1 MRRTIFFDLE
11 GPLSPQ
17 DNAYEVM
24 KLVGKEGK
32 AGERGKEGARVF
44 EAISKYDDFIS
55 LQERE
60 GYEPGDT
67 LALIVPFLLLHGVT
81 EAEIKRV
88 SERAKLVDGAREL
101 FERLQEGG
109 GEKEGKEREKEGK
122 EREKEGKERE
132 KEGKGGEKWE
142 VYIISTSYEQHAYN
156 VGRRLGVPEE
166 NIVCTRL
173 DLEGA
178 RARLGEE
185 EAFFSLVEKVEED
198 LIGLYSSID
207 EAGRERFV
215 SRLDEF
221 FFRQLPALGYDVLGA
236 TRVVGGERKAEA
248 VRKIARAKGVRLS
261 EVIAVGDSITD
272 YKMLREVAQH
282 GGVAVVFNGNEYA
295 VPYANVG
302 LASLNVGSLWVL
314 CDAFAR
320 GGKRAVFEEVRR
332 REEEKRGREEE
343 KRWRGWRE
351 EEKRWR
357 EEEKRGE
364 FGEFSGFGGFSGFE
378 IPYFHNLERADE
390 RRRAEIIKLHKAF
403 RMRVREDAGR
413 LG

>member
-32 AGERGKEGARVF
+32 VGEGGKEGARVF

-122 EREKEGKERE
+122 
-132 KEGKGGEKWE
+132 GGEKWE

-178 RARLGEE
+178 RARLGEK

-332 REEEKRGREEE
+332 REEEKR
-343 KRWRGWRE
+343 WRE
-351 EEKRWR
+351 EKKRWR

-364 FGEFSGFGGFSGFE
+364 FGGFSGFSGFGRFGGFE

>member
-32 AGERGKEGARVF
+32 AGEGGKEGARVF

-122 EREKEGKERE
+122 EREKEGK
-132 KEGKGGEKWE
+132 GGEKWE

-178 RARLGEE
+178 RARLGEK

-332 REEEKRGREEE
+332 REEEKR
-343 KRWRGWRE
+343 WRE

-364 FGEFSGFGGFSGFE
+364 FGGFSGFGGFE

>member
-1 MRRTIFFDLE
+1 M
-11 GPLSPQ
+11 
-17 DNAYEVM
+17 
-24 KLVGKEGK
+24 
-32 AGERGKEGARVF
+32 
-44 EAISKYDDFIS
+44 
-55 LQERE
+55 
-60 GYEPGDT
+60 
-67 LALIVPFLLLHGVT
+67 
-81 EAEIKRV
+81 
-88 SERAKLVDGAREL
+88 
-101 FERLQEGG
+101 
-109 GEKEGKEREKEGK
+109 
-122 EREKEGKERE
+122 
-132 KEGKGGEKWE
+132 
-142 VYIISTSYEQHAYN
+142 
-156 VGRRLGVPEE
+156 
-166 NIVCTRL
+166 
-173 DLEGA
+173 
-178 RARLGEE
+178 
-185 EAFFSLVEKVEED
+185 EKVEED

-332 REEEKRGREEE
+332 REEEKR
-343 KRWRGWRE
+343 WRE
-351 EEKRWR
+351 EKKRWR
-357 EEEKRGE
+357 EEEKCGV
-364 FGEFSGFGGFSGFE
+364 FGGFSGFSGFGRFGGFSGFE

>member
-1 MRRTIFFDLE
+1 MGRTIFFDLE

-24 KLVGKEGK
+24 KL
-32 AGERGKEGARVF
+32 AGEGGKEGARVF

-122 EREKEGKERE
+122 
-132 KEGKGGEKWE
+132 GGEKWE

-178 RARLGEE
+178 RARLGEK

-332 REEEKRGREEE
+332 REEK
-343 KRWRGWRE
+343 
-351 EEKRWR
+351 KRWR
-357 EEEKRGE
+357 EEEKCGV
-364 FGEFSGFGGFSGFE
+364 FGGFSGFE

>member
-32 AGERGKEGARVF
+32 AGEGGKEGARVF

-122 EREKEGKERE
+122 EREKEGK
-132 KEGKGGEKWE
+132 GGEKWE

-178 RARLGEE
+178 RAKLGEK

-207 EAGRERFV
+207 EAVRERFV

-332 REEEKRGREEE
+332 REEEKR
-343 KRWRGWRE
+343 WRE
-351 EEKRWR
+351 EKKRGR

-364 FGEFSGFGGFSGFE
+364 FGGFSWFGGFIGFE